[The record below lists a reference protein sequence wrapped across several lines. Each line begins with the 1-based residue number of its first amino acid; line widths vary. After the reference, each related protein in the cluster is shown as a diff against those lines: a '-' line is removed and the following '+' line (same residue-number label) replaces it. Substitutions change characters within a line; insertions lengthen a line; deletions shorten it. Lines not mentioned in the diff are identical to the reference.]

1 MDFMVYLYIQGARGE
16 FCCLVVK
23 PGPSGAFLSQRR
35 WTAITMGSFRRR
47 SARAALADRP
57 FKREC
62 SFLSQ
67 ARGFRDPD
75 THTSFFI
82 TTGIYMSFLSHARIH
97 VFRLMKATIWPP
109 LSYCVLLFS
118 IYVYS
123 NKCTL

>member
-23 PGPSGAFLSQRR
+23 PGPAGAFLSQRR
-35 WTAITMGSFRRR
+35 WTAITMGSFRYR

-67 ARGFRDPD
+67 ARDPMDPD
-75 THTSFFI
+75 IHTFFFV
-82 TTGIYMSFLSHARIH
+82 TAGPYVSFLSRAHIH

-109 LSYCVLLFS
+109 HVSCCCLFS
-118 IYVYS
+118 I
-123 NKCTL
+123 